1 MPITTRRY
9 CPCCRKAE
17 EMVFYPDYRP
27 GMPDA
32 YWQCKECGSCWYRC
46 AVHRQWLGD
55 RVQEEGVCTCWT
67 SEEDVETEC
76 VRCCQPF
83 TPVDDEQLCERCYRR
98 EYGPRR

>member
-9 CPCCRKAE
+9 CPWCRRE
-17 EMVFYPDYRP
+17 GE
-27 GMPDA
+27 
-32 YWQCKECGSCWYRC
+32 
-46 AVHRQWLGD
+46 
-55 RVQEEGVCTCWT
+55 QEVCTCWAA
-67 SEEDVETEC
+67 EEDVETEC